1 MSLSGSQEAVL
12 RHLYRHGDDVPV
24 NMGEATDFHSKSISR
39 ALTGLEDDELVENKG
54 SGVYTLTPAGFTKAR
69 QLVREET

>member
-39 ALTGLEDDELVENKG
+39 GLSGLESDGLVENKG
-54 SGVYTLTPAGFTKAR
+54 SGVYTLTPAGFWMAR
-69 QLVREET
+69 ELVNEET